1 MLEGLL
7 LKKVKK
13 RNKTDKMAA
22 FIDAVRRLNEIGVY
36 DVVLPF
42 ILIFVIIFAAL
53 QKTRVLGTEEIGGH
67 KYGKKNLNLVI
78 AVCIAG
84 MAVIPHVV
92 YNDGDLTNGKL
103 GGALAG
109 LPDVVE
115 IMNHSLPS
123 ISVWIVG
130 ILMLLLILGLFGG
143 KFEVMKTPLATWVTI
158 AAVIIIGYIF
168 LASAGYVRQLPRSL
182 QFLSDSGNQAVL
194 LIILVFAII
203 VYFVTR
209 SPPETRPTKF
219 EQALQSWWKD

>member
-1 MLEGLL
+1 
-7 LKKVKK
+7 
-13 RNKTDKMAA
+13 MAA

-53 QKTRVLGTEEIGGH
+53 QKTRVLGTEEIEGH

-92 YNDGDLTNGKL
+92 YNDSDLTNGKL

-168 LASAGYVRQLPRSL
+168 LASAGYVRQLPR
-182 QFLSDSGNQAVL
+182 
-194 LIILVFAII
+194 
-203 VYFVTR
+203 
-209 SPPETRPTKF
+209 
-219 EQALQSWWKD
+219 